1 MSLLKGTQKVQLNL
15 ALAVQLQEVSC
26 KSQSRMLWI
35 KHLLP
40 GMKNKSECIVN
51 LHTEEHRDAAAT
63 RLLQRTRVL
72 NERHALPQ
80 FGFENEF

>member
-1 MSLLKGTQKVQLNL
+1 
-15 ALAVQLQEVSC
+15 
-26 KSQSRMLWI
+26 MLWI